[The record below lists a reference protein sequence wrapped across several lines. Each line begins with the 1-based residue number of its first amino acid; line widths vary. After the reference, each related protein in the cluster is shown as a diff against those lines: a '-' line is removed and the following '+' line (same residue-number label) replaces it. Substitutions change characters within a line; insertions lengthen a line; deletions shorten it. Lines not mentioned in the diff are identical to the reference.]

1 MYRCVSGTD
10 LLVCGKNIYNHYEDC
25 KDANY
30 YLCSDQIND
39 VVCLSRE
46 RWVECWHLRICKM
59 HLVYWSVGVGVGV
72 DVGVGVGV
80 DVGVGVGVFILV

>member
-1 MYRCVSGTD
+1 MAHTEVYVRDMNAALLVLCRCVSGTD

-39 VVCLSRE
+39 IVCLSRE
-46 RWVECWHLRICKM
+46 K
-59 HLVYWSVGVGVGV
+59 
-72 DVGVGVGV
+72 
-80 DVGVGVGVFILV
+80 